1 MWGNCS
7 TTNALPRVHEY
18 SHALR
23 LLNTIK
29 PIKGSGCNAGMIP
42 LGARNNVSA
51 YSVRAGKTD
60 ATDVEFMLYRTPVIT
75 FKQDGRII
83 INTNTTHAFISSILR
98 VSCYVNKGNTVLEIN
113 TDNPEKNPK
122 SIVPP
127 TGLVL
132 RCVPQDPGSER
143 SPFLAFD
150 ADTKPVIYGYAIN
163 RVQNNNVKKRYSKF
177 IKYFKASISL
187 RKIQIEVKSYYITLK
202 PSYYEAIEY
211 TIGEAVDVLGTTQ
224 DESIL
229 RLDNKWNMLYQK
241 PTFTHRLQGWNTYVQ
256 WIEQYDTKCREFFS
270 LIQNDQDEDTR
281 HANFYKAFV
290 ILMTASGPRGRDSS
304 RPYRA
309 NDLTA
314 VKKVS
319 LSTIKDNFEG
329 VMKMYFAKTIL
340 ETVVLKDG
348 MPPNKNYTNWM
359 WMYDDAEIARADVFE
374 AERKKTDNW
383 VSRGNTNLHAP

>member
-7 TTNALPRVHEY
+7 TMNSLPRVHEY

-60 ATDVEFMLYRTPVIT
+60 ETDVEFVLYQTPVIT
-75 FKQDGRII
+75 YKADGRII
-83 INTNTTHAFISSILR
+83 VKMERWGTNTTREFISSILR
-98 VSCYVNKGNTVLEIN
+98 VSCYATKGKSVLEIN
-113 TDNPEKNPK
+113 TGNPEKNPK

-132 RCVPQDPGSER
+132 RCVPQDPGSKTL
-143 SPFLAFD
+143 PVLAFD
-150 ADTKPVIYGYAIN
+150 ADAKPVIYGYAIN
-163 RVQNNNVKKRYSKF
+163 RTQNNNVRRRYSEF

-187 RKIQIEVKSYYITLK
+187 RKIQVEVKTYYATPE

-211 TIGEAVDVLGTTQ
+211 TIGEAADVLGTTTQ
-224 DESIL
+224 NSGHTGHI
-229 RLDNKWNMLYQK
+229 RLDNKWDQMYQK
-241 PTFTHRLQGWNTYVQ
+241 PTPTHRPQGWNTYVQ

-270 LIQNDQDEDTR
+270 LIQNDQDEDTK

-290 ILMTASGPRGRDSS
+290 ILMATDGHTSGYSQ
-304 RPYRA
+304 PYRA
-309 NDLTA
+309 DDLTV
-314 VKKVS
+314 VKNVDTATLRS
-319 LSTIKDNFEG
+319 NFEK

-348 MPPNKNYTNWM
+348 MPPNKTYTNWM
-359 WMYDDAEIARADVFE
+359 WMYDAAEIAKADVLE
-374 AERKKTDNW
+374 AEYKKT
-383 VSRGNTNLHAP
+383 STRA